1 MATVTKTYD
10 VFISHSTAD
19 KATARLVAE
28 SLESAGLA
36 TFHLGLIQSGENISE
51 EIWEALAESHAV
63 IAIVSTDI
71 VTSANVILEIGAASA
86 WNKPVF
92 LLLKEASSKRP
103 KGMLQEYPT
112 YPLSR
117 LDDVIRAIQTGF
129 EPLTD
134 DERQI
139 LGELYQDVGV
149 PADQLAQSAPLLR
162 EITKEFK
169 RRTHKEYSG
178 ERLLSELLRLRKSGH
193 LPRLSA
199 SRK

>member
-19 KATARLVAE
+19 ERTARLVAD

-36 TFHLGLIQSGENISE
+36 TFHLGLVRDGERISE
-51 EIWEALAESHAV
+51 EVWDALAESHAV

-92 LLLKEASSKRP
+92 LLLKEVTSKRP

-112 YPLSR
+112 YPLTR

-129 EPLTD
+129 EPLTSN
-134 DERQI
+134 ERRI
-139 LGELYQDVGV
+139 LGEVYQEIGV
-149 PADQLAQSAPLLR
+149 PADQLAQSAQLLR
-162 EITKEFK
+162 EMTKEFK
-169 RRTHKEYSG
+169 RKTQKAFSG
-178 ERLLSELLRLRKSGH
+178 ERLLSELLRLRKSGQ

-199 SRK
+199 NRK